1 MCLPT
6 EPAKNLNAPA
16 ATPAESGA
24 FAHPRDYLGKHFV
37 YAVISQRAHGLS
49 LGINLTPDHH
59 CNFDCA
65 YCEIDRDRPVRD
77 REVDIAIL
85 LNELDELLLMA
96 KEGRMREIPWLR
108 NVPDELLELKEV
120 ALSGDGEPTLCPKF
134 REVVEAVIHR
144 RAQEQHPFKLVLVTN
159 TTGLG
164 LPDVQ
169 RALRLFTP
177 WDEIW
182 VKLDAGTQPYMD
194 RINRPGISL
203 KEVLEHIHSIAKTHP
218 VVVQSLFPFLDGIEP
233 STEEIE
239 EYGRRLLELKQAGAQ
254 ISLVQIYSAHRPPHR
269 PNCAHLP
276 LKTLSDI
283 ARRVRRDT
291 GLRVEVF

>member
-1 MCLPT
+1 M
-6 EPAKNLNAPA
+6 NGAPA
-16 ATPAESGA
+16 QSADGA
-24 FAHPRDYLGKHFV
+24 NNTVFGHPRDYLNKRFV

-49 LGINLTPDHH
+49 IGINLTPDHH

-85 LNELDELLLMA
+85 LSELDELLVMA
-96 KEGRMREIPWLR
+96 KEERMREIPWLR

-134 REVVEAVIHR
+134 REAVETVVHR

-169 RALRLFTP
+169 RALRLFAS

-182 VKLDAGTQPYMD
+182 VKLDAGTQPYMN

-203 KEVLEHIHSIAKTHP
+203 KEVLDNIHSIAKTRP
-218 VVVQSLFPFLDGIEP
+218 VVVQSLFPLLDGLEP
-233 STEEIE
+233 PTEEIE

>member
-1 MCLPT
+1 MCLQN
-6 EPAKNLNAPA
+6 ESVNGAPGQSA
-16 ATPAESGA
+16 DGA
-24 FAHPRDYLGKHFV
+24 NNTVFGHPRDYLNKRFV
-37 YAVISQRAHGLS
+37 YAVISQRARGLS
-49 LGINLTPDHH
+49 IGINLTPDHH

-65 YCEIDRDRPVRD
+65 YCEIDRDRPMRD

-85 LNELDELLLMA
+85 LSELDELLVMA

-108 NVPDELLELKEV
+108 SVPDELLELKEV

-134 REVVEAVIHR
+134 HEIVEAVVHR

-164 LPDVQ
+164 MPDVQ
-169 RALRLFTP
+169 RALRLFAS

-194 RINRPGISL
+194 RINRPSITL
-203 KEVLEHIHSIAKTHP
+203 QQVLENIHSIAKSRP
-218 VVVQSLFPFLDGIEP
+218 VVVQSLFPLLDGIEP
-233 STEEIE
+233 PTEEIE

-276 LKTLSDI
+276 LKALSDI